1 MGEGGAE
8 LKASELKTSERDRH
22 NPGQMLGSSIVRIVA
37 PWDTFPV

>member
-37 PWDTFPV
+37 PWDTFPM